1 MFFIVEK
8 VLGFFGGILIFMM
21 GVMVL
26 MFIGLGE
33 VMVIFFIIVYDIY
46 QIYLDCLGKLVCNDW
61 FWILKFCIEFGI
73 ECYLMNVVFLRKV
86 LI

>member
-1 MFFIVEK
+1 MIFIR
-8 VLGFFGGILIFMM
+8 
-21 GVMVL
+21 
-26 MFIGLGE
+26 FI
-33 VMVIFFIIVYDIY
+33 
-46 QIYLDCLGKLVCNDW
+46 LDCLGKLVCNDW